1 MANNH
6 TAGAAARTIAPS
18 ELCQR
23 MLAKTSKGTCGPCI
37 LYLEDGTIFYGRAC
51 GAEGTATGEVCF
63 NTSLE
68 GYFEVMTDPS
78 YAGQIVTMTYPQIGN
93 YGIDE
98 ADVQSAFPGDAAR
111 PASAPAMRGMI
122 VRDMCATPSNWRSA
136 VSVPEY
142 LRDHGIV
149 AIEGIDTRAL
159 VRHLRDNGSKM
170 GIISTEV
177 FDADELAERLAA
189 APTLVGENLVKTV
202 SCPAPHEFAA
212 ADLPATH
219 DFALAAAAPACHK
232 VVAYDCGVKRG
243 ILEGLVRAGCD
254 LTVVPWDTPASQ
266 VLDMNPDGVFLSN
279 GPGDPDAVVETYEQV
294 QRLIGKV
301 PVFGICLGHQMI
313 SLPAAPRWK
322 SLSSVTAAVTSR
334 L

>member
-6 TAGAAARTIAPS
+6 TAGAAARTFAPS

-98 ADVQSAFPGDAAR
+98 TDVQSAFPGDAVR

-142 LRDHGIV
+142 LRAHGLV
-149 AIEGIDTRAL
+149 AIEGVDTRAL
-159 VRHLRDNGSKM
+159 VRHLRL
-170 GIISTEV
+170 GIALVEIERSGA
-177 FDADELAERLAA
+177 FLATRC
-189 APTLVGENLVKTV
+189 NLVKR
-202 SCPAPHEFAA
+202 A
-212 ADLPATH
+212 
-219 DFALAAAAPACHK
+219 
-232 VVAYDCGVKRG
+232 
-243 ILEGLVRAGCD
+243 VRADERRGHD
-254 LTVVPWDTPASQ
+254 PRLP
-266 VLDMNPDGVFLSN
+266 G
-279 GPGDPDAVVETYEQV
+279 GDPRRVSVSALTWSW
-294 QRLIGKV
+294 RH
-301 PVFGICLGHQMI
+301 FGHAIV
-313 SLPAAPRWK
+313 R
-322 SLSSVTAAVTSR
+322 TR
-334 L
+334 R

>member
-6 TAGAAARTIAPS
+6 TAGAAARTFAPS

-98 ADVQSAFPGDAAR
+98 TDAQSAFPGDAVR

-122 VRDMCATPSNWRSA
+122 VRDMCATPSN
-136 VSVPEY
+136 
-142 LRDHGIV
+142 
-149 AIEGIDTRAL
+149 
-159 VRHLRDNGSKM
+159 
-170 GIISTEV
+170 
-177 FDADELAERLAA
+177 
-189 APTLVGENLVKTV
+189 
-202 SCPAPHEFAA
+202 
-212 ADLPATH
+212 
-219 DFALAAAAPACHK
+219 
-232 VVAYDCGVKRG
+232 
-243 ILEGLVRAGCD
+243 
-254 LTVVPWDTPASQ
+254 
-266 VLDMNPDGVFLSN
+266 LS
-279 GPGDPDAVVETYEQV
+279 
-294 QRLIGKV
+294 LIH
-301 PVFGICLGHQMI
+301 I
-313 SLPAAPRWK
+313 
-322 SLSSVTAAVTSR
+322 
-334 L
+334 